1 MTQKL
6 ELADIYRCA
15 RTLKCVKESRGKTR
29 QWVKIKKEKMETQ
42 RTKQKFKN
50 WKIKMLEM
58 KNPLNG
64 FKSRLDT
71 TQEKNQWL
79 RTGK

>member
-15 RTLKCVKESRGKTR
+15 RTLKRDKESRGKTR

-50 WKIKMLEM
+50 
-58 KNPLNG
+58 
-64 FKSRLDT
+64 
-71 TQEKNQWL
+71 
-79 RTGK
+79 